1 MATAM
6 VMEEKT
12 MVKRRKR
19 NSFII
24 LASTLLLTGCGNS
37 ELEIT
42 QNDILEVARDDANAT
57 KKECSNVSIQEEK
70 KYYTVS
76 FDTTTGSYEYKIG
89 KDGIIQERNYKRSN
103 SEEKEEVSI
112 SQPVEEKKEET
123 KAETETKKEEKKES
137 TSFDENQQ
145 AAIDAA
151 LANAGL
157 AQGDVTDIDC
167 TLDEATQQ
175 YTVTFTFQDI
185 HNMAM
190 VDAAT
195 YTVLSSVQS

>member
-1 MATAM
+1 
-6 VMEEKT
+6 

-103 SEEKEEVSI
+103 SEEVSMTE
-112 SQPVEEKKEET
+112 PLEEKK
-123 KAETETKKEEKKES
+123 KETKKEES

-185 HNMAM
+185 KNVCM

-195 YTVLSSVQS
+195 FTVLSSIQG

>member
-1 MATAM
+1 
-6 VMEEKT
+6 
-12 MVKRRKR
+12 MVKRRR

-24 LASTLLLTGCGNS
+24 LASTLLLTGCRNN

-70 KYYTVS
+70 KYYTVI

-103 SEEKEEVSI
+103 SEEVSTTE
-112 SQPVEEKKEET
+112 PVEEKKEET
-123 KAETETKKEEKKES
+123 KKTEKEDKSKI
-137 TSFDENQQ
+137 SFDKNQQ

-157 AQGDVTDIDC
+157 GQEDVTDIGC

-195 YTVLSSVQS
+195 FTVLSSAQS

>member
-1 MATAM
+1 MATDM

-24 LASTLLLTGCGNS
+24 LASTLLLTGCSNS
-37 ELEIT
+37 NLEIT

-70 KYYTVS
+70 KYYSVS
-76 FDTTTGSYEYKIG
+76 FDTNTGSYEYKIG

-103 SEEKEEVSI
+103 SEEKEEVSTTE
-112 SQPVEEKKEET
+112 PVEEKKEET
-123 KAETETKKEEKKES
+123 KVETETKKES
-137 TSFDENQQ
+137 TSFDKNQQ

-157 AQGDVTDIDC
+157 GQEDVTDIGC

-185 HNMAM
+185 HNTCA
-190 VDAAT
+190 VDAT
-195 YTVLSSVQS
+195 TFVVLSSIQG

>member
-1 MATAM
+1 MATDM
-6 VMEEKT
+6 GMEEKT

-19 NSFII
+19 NSLII

-42 QNDILEVARDDANAT
+42 KNDILEVARDDANAT

-103 SEEKEEVSI
+103 SEEVSTTD
-112 SQPVEEKKEET
+112 PVVEKKEET
-123 KAETETKKEEKKES
+123 KNDTKKEEKKES

-157 AQGDVTDIDC
+157 GQEDVTDIGC
-167 TLDEATQQ
+167 TLDEASQQ

-195 YTVLSSVQS
+195 FTVLSSAQS

>member
-1 MATAM
+1 
-6 VMEEKT
+6 

-103 SEEKEEVSI
+103 SEEVSTTD
-112 SQPVEEKKEET
+112 PVVEKKEEN
-123 KAETETKKEEKKES
+123 KNDTKKEEKKES

-157 AQGDVTDIDC
+157 AQGDVTDIGC

-195 YTVLSSVQS
+195 FTVLSSAQS

>member
-1 MATAM
+1 MDMATAM

-103 SEEKEEVSI
+103 SEEVSTTD
-112 SQPVEEKKEET
+112 PVVEKKEET
-123 KAETETKKEEKKES
+123 KNDTKKEEKKES

-185 HNMAM
+185 KNVCM

-195 YTVLSSVQS
+195 FTVLSSIQG